1 MLLAHWPLQPL
12 CRKNTEKLRY
22 YCLEKPIYCE
32 LRLMGHFGRNL
43 RDQNDDRNVDN
54 EGLDHE
60 VSDGRKGMVL
70 EAIHVTFW

>member
-1 MLLAHWPLQPL
+1 
-12 CRKNTEKLRY
+12 
-22 YCLEKPIYCE
+22 
-32 LRLMGHFGRNL
+32 MGHFGRHL

-70 EAIHVTFW
+70 EAIHVMFW